1 MISKIKKISRKLMI
15 GAASAVLAISTLT
28 TNAYALT
35 GTTSSI
41 VYPEWKMADPVT
53 EKTDGVEGYL
63 MVNKE
68 PVFCVD
74 YHTAF
79 HSGKTVTQGTFSD
92 AGISEATAKRLSL
105 IAYYGTKVPGR
116 TSRDWYAITQ
126 GLLWRVIH
134 NDDSLKYIRTSI
146 TPNFTSTKKAW
157 DEILADVDRYYVKP
171 SFTSSTHE
179 VDSNK
184 TLELNDT
191 NGVLKDMVIAQNGG
205 LDVSIQD
212 NKLIIKGNSSVDEAT
227 IVLKKNIKDSEVG
240 TSIVYTA
247 SDCQSV
253 ASFKVSNPMEVS
265 IKVKINRTGELLL
278 KKFNDDKSA
287 SVPHTTFRITGE
299 NGFDKTLTTDE
310 NGQIHLTGLMLG
322 NYKAVETKSASGYLI
337 NVNEFNFEIKPG
349 ETTTLEVTNDEPK
362 GTITVYKTNDLGDRV
377 NGATFDVIADEVITN
392 KAGTKTYYQKGDT
405 VQTLTSSS
413 HGEYTTKP
421 LPLGKYKIVES
432 KAPEGYLLNPAE
444 QFITLKYKDQHT
456 EVVYESLTV
465 ENKEPVGKII
475 LNKSIDASQTNNL
488 IGDAFLGGNIYQLY
502 AKDRITN
509 KAGTKVFYEKDQ
521 MISEKKTDKNGK
533 IEWDNL
539 PLGNYYIKES
549 KSNDSLVLNTKVIDV
564 AIEYQGQ
571 TVSKVISQKETSDKV
586 NMQKIRVFKS
596 GEKDG
601 ISGIVKGLQG
611 AEFTFKLKSEVDH
624 VGWDNAQT
632 YAMITTDKDGYAT
645 TGYLPYGT
653 YLVKETKTPQDY
665 ITAPDFTISV
675 TDDYSEYI
683 DVEQIKTVNINNRP
697 FTSQVKLV
705 KKDKDTNQTVTLNS
719 ASFKIKDEDGN
730 YVTQKV
736 FGQKIDTF
744 TTNSKNQITALF
756 GDKGEVTLPLQLD
769 AGTYTVEE
777 IKVPEGFLKLE
788 EPLTFTITNQ
798 YDYDVDE
805 DDDPI
810 LEITVKNAQPKGKII
825 ISKTDKETGDALEGV
840 EYELTAKE
848 DIINAIDGS
857 VLYKKG
863 QVVEK
868 GTTDENGQIIIDD
881 LFMGNYE
888 LKETLTNEG
897 YVLSQT
903 VHDIVIEQKDTSTK
917 LYTVEVN
924 VTNIAP
930 MGEIHLVKTDKDTQ
944 DLLGGVTYQLTAKE
958 DIYSLDGRKTLIY
971 EKGQPVSKDISE
983 DGLYVTNELGEI
995 NISELPLGQYELKE
1009 TQALEGYVK
1018 DETIYTI
1025 DLSYDGSD
1033 KTVYT
1038 HSMNVTN
1045 QKTEV
1050 EISKKDITN
1059 GNELEGAKLT
1069 LFDKDNQVIE
1079 TWTSANEPHNIKGLL
1094 VGEEYRLHED
1104 LAPLGYVKA
1113 SDITFTVN
1121 NTTEVQKVEMTD
1133 DVIKVE
1139 ISKQDIVTGKE
1150 LPGAKLQI
1158 IDESNKVIHEW
1169 ITTEKPHLFEKMPAG
1184 QYTLREI
1191 TAPDG
1196 YEVAEDISFTVEET
1210 GEIQKVIMKDKPIK
1224 KTVVKTGDNSMI
1236 GLYAC
1241 SVAIAGIGCICFIKK
1256 KKFQDKG
1263 ETHDR

>member
-1 MISKIKKISRKLMI
+1 MI

-79 HSGKTVTQGTFSD
+79 HSGKTVTQGTFAD
-92 AGISEATAKRLSL
+92 AGISEETAKKLSV

-116 TSRDWYAITQ
+116 TDRDWYAITQ

-134 NDDSLKYIRTSI
+134 NDDSLKYIRTNT
-146 TPNFTSTKKAW
+146 TPDFNATKVAW
-157 DEILADVDRYYVKP
+157 NQIMADVDRYYVLP
-171 SFTSSTHE
+171 SFANSSQS
-179 VDSNK
+179 VDFDG
-184 TLELNDT
+184 TIQLTDT
-191 NGVLKDMVIAQNGG
+191 NGVLSDMVVSDNGG
-205 LDVSIQD
+205 LDVSIQGSQLVV
-212 NKLIIKGNSSVDEAT
+212 NGNSNTSDEVT
-227 IVLKKNIKDSEVG
+227 ITLKKNIPAGETG

-247 SDCQSV
+247 PDCQAV
-253 ASFKVSNPMEVS
+253 ASFKVDNPMEAKLK
-265 IKVKINRTGELLL
+265 IKINRFGKLELT
-278 KKFNDDKSA
+278 KFNEDKSGT
-287 SVPHTTFRITGE
+287 VPETTYRITGP
-299 NGFDKTLTTDE
+299 NGFD
-310 NGQIHLTGLMLG
+310 
-322 NYKAVETKSASGYLI
+322 ETH
-337 NVNEFNFEIKPG
+337 
-349 ETTTLEVTNDEPK
+349 TTND
-362 GTITVYKTNDLGDRV
+362 D
-377 NGATFDVIADEVITN
+377 
-392 KAGTKTYYQKGDT
+392 
-405 VQTLTSSS
+405 
-413 HGEYTTKP
+413 
-421 LPLGKYKIVES
+421 
-432 KAPEGYLLNPAE
+432 
-444 QFITLKYKDQHT
+444 
-456 EVVYESLTV
+456 
-465 ENKEPVGKII
+465 GKII
-475 LNKSIDASQTNNL
+475 LNRLPVGEYKAVEVQAGTGYLINTTEFGFTIKADETTSINPVNLEPKGKIELTKSIDSSKTDSL
-488 IGDAFLGGNIYQLY
+488 TGEAFLKGNSYGLY
-502 AKDRITN
+502 AKEDIKN
-509 KAGTKVFYEKDQ
+509 KTGTKTYFHKDEL
-521 MISEKKTDKNGK
+521 ISKKETDDNGK
-533 IEWDNL
+533 LIWDDL
-539 PLGNYYIKES
+539 HLGKYYIKEL
-549 KSNDSLVLNTKVIDV
+549 KSNDSLVLNQNIIDV
-564 AIEYQGQ
+564 NLEYQGQ
-571 TVSKVISQKETSDKV
+571 TISKVIIQTETSDEV
-586 NMQKIRVFKS
+586 NKQKIRVFKS

-624 VGWDNAQT
+624 VGWDNAQS

-868 GTTDENGQIIIDD
+868 GTTDENGQIIIDN
-881 LFMGNYE
+881 LFMGHYE

-924 VTNIAP
+924 VTNIASK
-930 MGEIHLVKTDKDTQ
+930 GEIHLVKTDKDTQ

-971 EKGQPVSKDISE
+971 EKGQSVSKDISE

-1033 KTVYT
+1033 KSVYT

-1069 LFDKDNQVIE
+1069 LFDKDNQVVE
-1079 TWTSANEPHNIKGLL
+1079 TWTSTNEPHIIKGLL
-1094 VGEEYRLHED
+1094 VGEEYKLHED

-1158 IDESNKVIHEW
+1158 IDENSKVIHEW
-1169 ITTEKPHLFEKMPAG
+1169 ITTDKPHLFEKMAAG

-1210 GEIQKVIMKDKPIK
+1210 GEIQKVVMKDKPIK

-1236 GLYAC
+1236 SLYAC
-1241 SVAIAGIGCICFIKK
+1241 GVAIAGIGCICFIKK
-1256 KKFQDKG
+1256 KKSQDKG
-1263 ETHDR
+1263 ESHDR

>member
-1 MISKIKKISRKLMI
+1 MI

-79 HSGKTVTQGTFSD
+79 HSGKTVTQGTFAD
-92 AGISEATAKRLSL
+92 AGISEETAKKLSV

-116 TSRDWYAITQ
+116 TDRDWYAITQ

-134 NDDSLKYIRTSI
+134 NDDSLKYIRTNT
-146 TPNFTSTKKAW
+146 TPDFNATKVAW
-157 DEILADVDRYYVKP
+157 NQIMADVDRYYVLP
-171 SFTSSTHE
+171 SFANSSQS
-179 VDSNK
+179 VDFDG
-184 TLELNDT
+184 TIQLTDT
-191 NGVLKDMVIAQNGG
+191 NGVLSDMVVSDNGG
-205 LDVSIQD
+205 LDVSIQGSQLVV
-212 NKLIIKGNSSVDEAT
+212 NGNSNTSDEVT
-227 IVLKKNIKDSEVG
+227 ITLKKNIPAGETG

-247 SDCQSV
+247 PDCQAV
-253 ASFKVSNPMEVS
+253 ASFKVDNPMEAKLK
-265 IKVKINRTGELLL
+265 IKINRFGKLELT
-278 KKFNDDKSA
+278 KFNEDKSGT
-287 SVPHTTFRITGE
+287 VPETTYRITGP
-299 NGFDKTLTTDE
+299 NGFDETHTTNDE
-310 NGQIHLTGLMLG
+310 GKIILNRLPVGE
-322 NYKAVETKSASGYLI
+322 YKAVEVQAGTGYLI
-337 NVNEFNFEIKPG
+337 DTTEFGFTIKAD
-349 ETTTLEVTNDEPK
+349 ETTSINPVNLEPK
-362 GTITVYKTNDLGDRV
+362 GKIELTKSIDSSKTDSLIGEAFLKGNSYGLYAKED
-377 NGATFDVIADEVITN
+377 IKN
-392 KAGTKTYYQKGDT
+392 KAGTKTYFHKDELISKKETDDNGKLIWDD
-405 VQTLTSSS
+405 L
-413 HGEYTTKP
+413 H
-421 LPLGKYKIVES
+421 LGK
-432 KAPEGYLLNPAE
+432 
-444 QFITLKYKDQHT
+444 
-456 EVVYESLTV
+456 
-465 ENKEPVGKII
+465 
-475 LNKSIDASQTNNL
+475 
-488 IGDAFLGGNIYQLY
+488 
-502 AKDRITN
+502 
-509 KAGTKVFYEKDQ
+509 
-521 MISEKKTDKNGK
+521 
-533 IEWDNL
+533 
-539 PLGNYYIKES
+539 YYIKEL
-549 KSNDSLVLNTKVIDV
+549 KSNDSLVLNQNIIDV
-564 AIEYQGQ
+564 NLEYQGQ
-571 TVSKVISQKETSDKV
+571 TISKVIIQTETSDEV
-586 NMQKIRVFKS
+586 NKQKIRVFKS

-611 AEFTFKLKSEVDH
+611 AEFTFRLKSEVDH

-705 KKDKDTNQTVTLNS
+705 KKDKDTNQIVTLNS
-719 ASFKIKDEDGN
+719 ASFKIKDQDGN

-777 IKVPEGFLKLE
+777 IKVPEGFLELE

-810 LEITVKNAQPKGKII
+810 LEVAVKNAQPKGKII
-825 ISKTDKETGDALEGV
+825 ISKTDKETGDALKGV

-857 VLYKKG
+857 ILYKKG

-868 GTTDENGQIIIDD
+868 GTTDENGQ
-881 LFMGNYE
+881 
-888 LKETLTNEG
+888 
-897 YVLSQT
+897 Q
-903 VHDIVIEQKDTSTK
+903 
-917 LYTVEVN
+917 
-924 VTNIAP
+924 
-930 MGEIHLVKTDKDTQ
+930 
-944 DLLGGVTYQLTAKE
+944 
-958 DIYSLDGRKTLIY
+958 
-971 EKGQPVSKDISE
+971 VSKDISE

-1038 HSMNVTN
+1038 HSMNVIN
-1045 QKTEV
+1045 QKTEI

-1059 GNELEGAKLT
+1059 GKELEGAKLT
-1069 LFDKDNQVIE
+1069 LLDKDNQVIE
-1079 TWTSANEPHNIKGLL
+1079 TWTSTNEPHIIKGLL
-1094 VGEEYRLHED
+1094 VDEKYRLRED

-1121 NTTEVQKVEMTD
+1121 NTTEVQKVEMID

-1169 ITTEKPHLFEKMPAG
+1169 ITTDKPHLFEKMPAG

-1196 YEVAEDISFTVEET
+1196 YEVAEDIAFTVEET
-1210 GEIQKVIMKDKPIK
+1210 GKIQKVVMKDQPIK
-1224 KTVVKTGDNSMI
+1224 KSVVKTGDNSMI

-1241 SVAIAGIGCICFIKK
+1241 GVTIAGIGCICFIKK
-1256 KKFQDKG
+1256 KKSQDKG
-1263 ETHDR
+1263 ESHDR

>member
-79 HSGKTVTQGTFSD
+79 HSGKTVTQGTFAD
-92 AGISEATAKRLSL
+92 AGISEETAKKLSV

-116 TSRDWYAITQ
+116 TDRDWYAITQ

-134 NDDSLKYIRTSI
+134 NDDSLKYIRTNT
-146 TPNFTSTKKAW
+146 TPDFNATKVAW
-157 DEILADVDRYYVKP
+157 NQIMADVDRYYVLP
-171 SFTSSTHE
+171 SFANSSQS
-179 VDSNK
+179 VDFDG
-184 TLELNDT
+184 TIQLTDT
-191 NGVLKDMVIAQNGG
+191 NGVLSDMVVSDNGG
-205 LDVSIQD
+205 LDVSIQGSQLVV
-212 NKLIIKGNSSVDEAT
+212 NGNSNTSDEVT
-227 IVLKKNIKDSEVG
+227 ITLKKNIPAGETG

-247 SDCQSV
+247 PDCQAV
-253 ASFKVSNPMEVS
+253 ASFKVDNPMEAKLK
-265 IKVKINRTGELLL
+265 IKINRFGKLELT
-278 KKFNDDKSA
+278 KFNEDKSGT
-287 SVPHTTFRITGE
+287 VPETTYRITGP
-299 NGFDKTLTTDE
+299 NGFDETHTTNDE
-310 NGQIHLTGLMLG
+310 GKIILNRLPVGE
-322 NYKAVETKSASGYLI
+322 YKAVEVQAGMGYLI
-337 NVNEFNFEIKPG
+337 DTTEFGFTIKAD
-349 ETTTLEVTNDEPK
+349 ETTSINPVNLEPK
-362 GTITVYKTNDLGDRV
+362 GKIELTKSIDSSKTDSLIGEAFLKGNSYGLYAKED
-377 NGATFDVIADEVITN
+377 IKN
-392 KAGTKTYYQKGDT
+392 KAGTKTYFHKDELISKKETDDNGKLIWDD
-405 VQTLTSSS
+405 L
-413 HGEYTTKP
+413 H
-421 LPLGKYKIVES
+421 LGK
-432 KAPEGYLLNPAE
+432 
-444 QFITLKYKDQHT
+444 
-456 EVVYESLTV
+456 
-465 ENKEPVGKII
+465 
-475 LNKSIDASQTNNL
+475 
-488 IGDAFLGGNIYQLY
+488 
-502 AKDRITN
+502 
-509 KAGTKVFYEKDQ
+509 
-521 MISEKKTDKNGK
+521 
-533 IEWDNL
+533 
-539 PLGNYYIKES
+539 YYIKEL
-549 KSNDSLVLNTKVIDV
+549 KSNDSLVLNQNIIDV
-564 AIEYQGQ
+564 NLEYQGQ
-571 TVSKVISQKETSDKV
+571 TISKVIIQTETSDEV
-586 NMQKIRVFKS
+586 NKQKIRVFKS

-611 AEFTFKLKSEVDH
+611 AEFTFRLKSEVDH

-705 KKDKDTNQTVTLNS
+705 KKDKDTNQIVTLNS
-719 ASFKIKDEDGN
+719 ASFKIKDQDGN

-777 IKVPEGFLKLE
+777 IKVPEGFLELE

-810 LEITVKNAQPKGKII
+810 LEVAVKNAQPKGKII
-825 ISKTDKETGDALEGV
+825 ISKTDKETGDALKGV

-857 VLYKKG
+857 ILYKKG

-881 LFMGNYE
+881 LFMGRYE

-903 VHDIVIEQKDTSTK
+903 VHDIVIEQNDTTTK

-958 DIYSLDGRKTLIY
+958 DIYSLDGRNTLIY
-971 EKGQPVSKDISE
+971 EKGQQVSKDISE

-1038 HSMNVTN
+1038 HSMNVIN
-1045 QKTEV
+1045 QKTEI

-1059 GNELEGAKLT
+1059 GKELEGAKLT
-1069 LFDKDNQVIE
+1069 LLDKDNQVIE
-1079 TWTSANEPHNIKGLL
+1079 TWTSTNEPHIIKGLL
-1094 VGEEYRLHED
+1094 VDEKYRLRED

-1121 NTTEVQKVEMTD
+1121 NTTEVQKVEMID

-1169 ITTEKPHLFEKMPAG
+1169 ITTDKPHLFEKMPAG

-1196 YEVAEDISFTVEET
+1196 YEVAEDIAFTVEET
-1210 GEIQKVIMKDKPIK
+1210 GKIQKVVMKDQPIK
-1224 KTVVKTGDNSMI
+1224 KSVVKTGDNSMI

-1241 SVAIAGIGCICFIKK
+1241 GVTIAGIGCICFIKK
-1256 KKFQDKG
+1256 KKSQDKG
-1263 ETHDR
+1263 ESHDR

>member
-79 HSGKTVTQGTFSD
+79 HSGKTVTQGTFAD
-92 AGISEATAKRLSL
+92 AGISEETAKKLSV

-116 TSRDWYAITQ
+116 TERDWYAITQ

-134 NDDSLKYIRTSI
+134 NDDSLKYIRTNT
-146 TPNFTSTKKAW
+146 TPDFNATKVAW
-157 DEILADVDRYYVKP
+157 NQIMADVDRYYVLP
-171 SFTSSTHE
+171 SFANSSQS
-179 VDSNK
+179 VDFDG
-184 TLELNDT
+184 TIQLTDT
-191 NGVLKDMVIAQNGG
+191 NGVLSDMVVSDNGG
-205 LDVSIQD
+205 LDVSIQGSQLVV
-212 NKLIIKGNSSVDEAT
+212 NGNSNTSDEVT
-227 IVLKKNIKDSEVG
+227 ITLKKNIPAGETG

-247 SDCQSV
+247 PDCQAV
-253 ASFKVSNPMEVS
+253 ASFKVDNPMDAKLK
-265 IKVKINRTGELLL
+265 IKINRFGKLELT
-278 KKFNDDKSA
+278 KFNEDKSGT
-287 SVPHTTFRITGE
+287 VPETTYRITGP
-299 NGFDKTLTTDE
+299 NGFDETHTTNDDGKIILNRLPVGE
-310 NGQIHLTGLMLG
+310 
-322 NYKAVETKSASGYLI
+322 YKAVEVQAGTGYLI
-337 NVNEFNFEIKPG
+337 NTTEFGFTIKAD
-349 ETTTLEVTNDEPK
+349 ETTSINPVNLEPK
-362 GTITVYKTNDLGDRV
+362 GKIELTKSIDSSKTNSLTGEAFLKGNSYGLYAKED
-377 NGATFDVIADEVITN
+377 IKN
-392 KAGTKTYYQKGDT
+392 KAGTKTYFHKDELISKKETDDNGKLIWDD
-405 VQTLTSSS
+405 L
-413 HGEYTTKP
+413 H
-421 LPLGKYKIVES
+421 LGK
-432 KAPEGYLLNPAE
+432 
-444 QFITLKYKDQHT
+444 
-456 EVVYESLTV
+456 
-465 ENKEPVGKII
+465 
-475 LNKSIDASQTNNL
+475 
-488 IGDAFLGGNIYQLY
+488 
-502 AKDRITN
+502 
-509 KAGTKVFYEKDQ
+509 
-521 MISEKKTDKNGK
+521 
-533 IEWDNL
+533 
-539 PLGNYYIKES
+539 YYIKEL
-549 KSNDSLVLNTKVIDV
+549 KSNDSLVLNQNIIDV
-564 AIEYQGQ
+564 NLEYQGQ
-571 TVSKVISQKETSDKV
+571 TISKVIIRTETSDEV
-586 NMQKIRVFKS
+586 NKQKIRVFKC

-624 VGWDNAQT
+624 VGWDNAQS

-645 TGYLPYGT
+645 TGYLPHGT

-683 DVEQIKTVNINNRP
+683 DVEQIKTVKINNRP

-719 ASFKIKDEDGN
+719 ASFKIKDEEGN

-777 IKVPEGFLKLE
+777 IKVPEGFLELE
-788 EPLTFTITNQ
+788 ELLTFTITNQ

-810 LEITVKNAQPKGKII
+810 LEVTVKNAQPKGKII

-881 LFMGNYE
+881 LFMGYYE

-944 DLLGGVTYQLTAKE
+944 DLLGGVTYQLTAKG

-1009 TQALEGYVK
+1009 IQALEGYVK

-1038 HSMNVTN
+1038 HSMNVAN
-1045 QKTEV
+1045 QKTEI

-1059 GNELEGAKLT
+1059 GKELEGAKLT

-1079 TWTSANEPHNIKGLL
+1079 TWTSTNEPHIIKGLL
-1094 VGEEYRLHED
+1094 VGEEYKLHED

-1158 IDESNKVIHEW
+1158 IGENSKVIHEW
-1169 ITTEKPHLFEKMPAG
+1169 ITTDKPHLFEKMAAG

-1210 GEIQKVIMKDKPIK
+1210 GEIQKVVMKDKPIK

-1236 GLYAC
+1236 SLYAC
-1241 SVAIAGIGCICFIKK
+1241 GVAIAGIGCICFIKK
-1256 KKFQDKG
+1256 KKSQDKG
-1263 ETHDR
+1263 ESHDR